1 MNDLTLCVLACAKN
15 EKYSARLREFID
27 SYGFKMNR
35 QDIVVK
41 FVFLVEDE
49 PRPDFLPNDY
59 SWYNCP
65 KTPLSCRFLSFLK
78 DSEIDSKWIM
88 QVDDDSS
95 TDIDKTFELL
105 EQFYEHQ
112 DSMILMGGRN
122 TDLEPSQQNIVRIMK
137 VENFFFGS
145 KNISSFDT
153 TPYFVHAW
161 EPSIVSMAG
170 AKKIKEWDRLNEYYE
185 LCMKYRPGFGDQT
198 PYVAAKIAKVPIVE
212 CLFMS
217 PFNKS
222 ADYSATKK
230 GGRYSHIHYITD
242 KWPGFEDFKN
252 RMKIAKKIIPSGE
265 GTKEDIWEFWGGPPG
280 KEIYYGMMS
289 LNEDGT
295 VGIYKN
301 DNESFWEFKGDSITL
316 FNKKREPTSVLNKV
330 GEREFVGKYIPD
342 GKTVHKLVGI

>member
-1 MNDLTLCVLACAKN
+1 MIDLTFCVLACAKN
-15 EKYSARLREFID
+15 EKYSARLRDFID

-35 QDIVVK
+35 EDIGVK

-49 PRPDFLPNDY
+49 PRPDFLPKEHD
-59 SWYNCP
+59 WYNCP
-65 KTPLSCRFLSFLK
+65 KTPLSCRFLRFLK
-78 DSEIDSKWIM
+78 DANIDSKWVM

-95 TDIDKTFELL
+95 TDIDKTCELL
-105 EQFYEHQ
+105 EQFYDHH
-112 DSMILMGGRN
+112 DPMILMGGRN

-145 KNISSFDT
+145 KNISTFDT

-161 EPSIVSMAG
+161 EPSILSIEGV
-170 AKKIKEWDRLNEYYE
+170 KKIKSWDRLHEYYN
-185 LCMKYRPGFGDQT
+185 LCMRYRPGFGDQT

-222 ADYSATKK
+222 SDYSATKK
-230 GGRYSHIHYITD
+230 DGRYSHIHYITD
-242 KWPGFEDFKN
+242 KWSGFEDFKL
-252 RMKIAKKIIPSGE
+252 RMRVAKKIVINGE
-265 GTKEDIWEFWGGPPG
+265 SPNEDVWEFWGGSSG
-280 KEIYYGMMS
+280 NEAYYGMLS

-301 DNESFWEFKGDSITL
+301 DNEVFWTKNGESITFL
-316 FNKKREPTSVLNKV
+316 DKNRQPTSVLKKM
-330 GEREFVGKYIPD
+330 GEREFVGTYIKD
-342 GKTVHKLVGI
+342 GKTNHKLIGI